1 MEFSERCEELP
12 PMLYELEGNMFPLR
26 YTLPTST
33 AYVRYPRSGGLDFH
47 TPERLPRGRAE
58 KAKIHGGGLG
68 GDRVN
73 YEVTSSENWRIEN
86 TRYAEVLRRY
96 HASEAARKEVPAEVP
111 AEKELPA
118 EPPSPEHEW
127 TKEYGWTLPS
137 PPDPQYVSGFPRRV
151 TYLVSAASDWVPG
164 IVYEPIRVWP
174 TGRTGRLPAYFTTV
188 NERYQEQL
196 RRYNEISA

>member
-1 MEFSERCEELP
+1 
-12 PMLYELEGNMFPLR
+12 MFPLS
-26 YTLPTST
+26 YTLPTCT

-73 YEVTSSENWRIEN
+73 YEVTSSANWRIEN

-127 TKEYGWTLPS
+127 TQEYGWTLPS
-137 PPDPQYVSGFPRRV
+137 PPDPQYVYGFPRRA
-151 TYLVSAASDWVPG
+151 TYLVSAASDWVSG
-164 IVYEPIRVWP
+164 RVYEPIRVWP
-174 TGRTGRLPAYFTTV
+174 TGRTGRLPAYFTTI

-196 RRYNEISA
+196 RQYNEISA

>member
-1 MEFSERCEELP
+1 MP
-12 PMLYELEGNMFPLR
+12 GTPLAR
-26 YTLPTST
+26 TFRSVRGAST
-33 AYVRYPRSGGLDFH
+33 GRDAGISAVGG
-47 TPERLPRGRAE
+47 TPFAHSCSTERLPRGRAE

-73 YEVTSSENWRIEN
+73 YEVTSSANWRIEN

-127 TKEYGWTLPS
+127 TQEYGWTLPS
-137 PPDPQYVSGFPRRV
+137 PPDPQYVYGFPRRA
-151 TYLVSAASDWVPG
+151 TYLVSAASDWVSG
-164 IVYEPIRVWP
+164 RVYEPIRVWP
-174 TGRTGRLPAYFTTV
+174 TGRTGRLPAYFTTI

-196 RRYNEISA
+196 RRYNAISA

>member
-1 MEFSERCEELP
+1 
-12 PMLYELEGNMFPLR
+12 MLYELQGNMFPLS

-73 YEVTSSENWRIEN
+73 YEVTSSANWRIEN

-137 PPDPQYVSGFPRRV
+137 PPDAQYVYGFPRRA
-151 TYLVSAASDWVPG
+151 TYLVSAASDWMSG
-164 IVYEPIRVWP
+164 RVYEPIRVWP

-196 RRYNEISA
+196 RRYNAISA

>member
-1 MEFSERCEELP
+1 
-12 PMLYELEGNMFPLR
+12 MLYELQGNIFPLSC
-26 YTLPTST
+26 TLPTST

-73 YEVTSSENWRIEN
+73 YEVTSSANWRIEN

-137 PPDPQYVSGFPRRV
+137 PPDAQYVYGFPRRA
-151 TYLVSAASDWVPG
+151 TYLVSAASDWMSG
-164 IVYEPIRVWP
+164 RVYEPIRVWP

-196 RRYNEISA
+196 RRYNAISA

>member
-1 MEFSERCEELP
+1 M
-12 PMLYELEGNMFPLR
+12 
-26 YTLPTST
+26 
-33 AYVRYPRSGGLDFH
+33 RYPRSGGLDFH

-127 TKEYGWTLPS
+127 TQEYGWTLPS
-137 PPDPQYVSGFPRRV
+137 PPDPQYVYGFPRRA

-174 TGRTGRLPAYFTTV
+174 TGRTGRLPAYFTTI

-196 RRYNEISA
+196 RRYNAISA

>member
-1 MEFSERCEELP
+1 
-12 PMLYELEGNMFPLR
+12 MLYELEGNVFPFPS

-58 KAKIHGGGLG
+58 RSKIHGGGLG

-137 PPDPQYVSGFPRRV
+137 PPDAQYVYGFPRRV

-174 TGRTGRLPAYFTTV
+174 TGRTGRLPAYFTTI

-196 RRYNEISA
+196 RQYNAISA

>member
-1 MEFSERCEELP
+1 
-12 PMLYELEGNMFPLR
+12 MLYELEGNVFPFPS

-58 KAKIHGGGLG
+58 RSKIHGGGLG

-137 PPDPQYVSGFPRRV
+137 PPDAQYVYGFPRRA

-174 TGRTGRLPAYFTTV
+174 TGRTGRLPAYFTTI

-196 RRYNEISA
+196 RRYSAISA

>member
-1 MEFSERCEELP
+1 
-12 PMLYELEGNMFPLR
+12 MLYELQGNMFPLS
-26 YTLPTST
+26 YTLPT

-68 GDRVN
+68 GDRIN
-73 YEVTSSENWRIEN
+73 YEVTSSANWRIEN

-127 TKEYGWTLPS
+127 TQEYGWTLPS
-137 PPDPQYVSGFPRRV
+137 PPDPQYVYGFPRRA
-151 TYLVSAASDWVPG
+151 TYLVSAASDWVSG
-164 IVYEPIRVWP
+164 RVYEPIRVWP
-174 TGRTGRLPAYFTTV
+174 TGRTGRLPAYFTTI

-196 RRYNEISA
+196 RRYNAISA

>member
-1 MEFSERCEELP
+1 
-12 PMLYELEGNMFPLR
+12 MLYELQGNMFPLS
-26 YTLPTST
+26 YTLPTCT

-73 YEVTSSENWRIEN
+73 YEVTSSANWRIEN

-137 PPDPQYVSGFPRRV
+137 PPDAQYVYGFPRRA
-151 TYLVSAASDWVPG
+151 TYLVSAASDWMSG
-164 IVYEPIRVWP
+164 RVYEPIRVWP
-174 TGRTGRLPAYFTTV
+174 TGRTGRLPAYFTTI

-196 RRYNEISA
+196 RQYNEISA

>member
-1 MEFSERCEELP
+1 
-12 PMLYELEGNMFPLR
+12 MLYELQGNMFPLS

-73 YEVTSSENWRIEN
+73 YEVTSSANWRIEN

-137 PPDPQYVSGFPRRV
+137 PPDPQYVYGFPRRA
-151 TYLVSAASDWVPG
+151 TYLVSAASDWVSG
-164 IVYEPIRVWP
+164 RVYEPIRVWP
-174 TGRTGRLPAYFTTV
+174 TGRTGRLPAYFTTI

-196 RRYNEISA
+196 RRYNAISA

>member
-1 MEFSERCEELP
+1 
-12 PMLYELEGNMFPLR
+12 MLYELQGNMFPLS

-73 YEVTSSENWRIEN
+73 YEVTSSANWRIEN

-137 PPDPQYVSGFPRRV
+137 PPDAQYVYGFPRRA
-151 TYLVSAASDWVPG
+151 TYLVSAASDWVSG
-164 IVYEPIRVWP
+164 RVYEPIRVWP
-174 TGRTGRLPAYFTTV
+174 TGRTGRLPAYFTTI

-196 RRYNEISA
+196 RRYNAISA

>member
-1 MEFSERCEELP
+1 
-12 PMLYELEGNMFPLR
+12 MLYELEGNVFPFPS

-58 KAKIHGGGLG
+58 RSKIHGGGLG

-127 TKEYGWTLPS
+127 TQEYGWTLPS
-137 PPDPQYVSGFPRRV
+137 PPDAQYVYGFPRRA
-151 TYLVSAASDWVPG
+151 TYLVSAASDWMSG
-164 IVYEPIRVWP
+164 RVYEPIRVWP

-196 RRYNEISA
+196 RRYNAISA